1 MMKSFITAL
10 TCCLLALAYAATS
23 ASAATCTFDILV
35 QTGNRKNAG
44 TDSRISLA
52 VSGFRGSAVVIPSLK
67 PLGTMGA
74 GHNYFERGNLDR
86 FRGTGPCLPTRP
98 CKMLIASNGAGN
110 KPGWFVSYVEVTQRL
125 GSSVATHKWKVD
137 QWLADGKLSALRDH
151 CVFDAAVP

>member
-1 MMKSFITAL
+1 MMKPFIAL
-10 TCCLLALAYAATS
+10 TGCLLITLAYSAGTAT
-23 ASAATCTFDILV
+23 AQCTFDILV
-35 QTGNRKNAG
+35 KTGDRQNAG